1 MNLRSAA
8 VTLCGMLLAAA
19 AVLWFFDRQISGT
32 WFRLGLQPEISSA
45 LEQSLADQ
53 KTLARLDPERR
64 AEYRAR
70 FESSQSVLNHLR
82 ILEHNRK
89 EITRRWEMILLAAVA
104 GVLAVA
110 GGAHMIRQG
119 RLDSRLERLRV
130 ALVSLSAGQED
141 LAIGDRGRDTLG
153 RIAGMIEE
161 TSRAMARDRKRLAY
175 LKNLSVWQETARRH
189 AHEMRTP
196 LTAARLELERL
207 QRLLERP
214 LEKEGLEEARQ
225 AAGSVREELERLGR
239 FTQQFTSFAR
249 LPQPRP
255 AVHDLGTVVEEFVGT
270 FASAWPNLTLRFE
283 APGRPLL
290 APLDRDMLRQVL
302 VNLCD
307 NSSLAI
313 RTMGKVTGEV
323 MGKVTGEL
331 MGEGRGAVT
340 LRPAAAGRNVLLDV
354 ADDGPGVSPEIRSRV
369 FEPYV
374 TTRQVGEGMGL
385 GLAIS
390 KKILLDHGGD
400 LELLASSGA
409 GTTFRLTFPHQAAAE
424 AA

>member
-8 VTLCGMLLAAA
+8 VTLCGMLLATGAI
-19 AVLWFFDRQISGT
+19 LWLFNRQISGT
-32 WFRLGLQPEISSA
+32 WRLGLQPEITTA

-53 KTLARLDPERR
+53 KALARFDPRR
-64 AEYRAR
+64 KAEYRSR
-70 FESSQSVLNHLR
+70 FEANQTLLQHLLILQRNQQS
-82 ILEHNRK
+82 
-89 EITRRWEMILLAAVA
+89 ITRFWELILLAAVLA
-104 GVLAVA
+104 VLGVA
-110 GGAHMIRQG
+110 GGAQMIRQG
-119 RLDSRLERLRV
+119 RLDARIERLRL
-130 ALVSLSAGQED
+130 ALVALSAGEED
-141 LAIGDRGRDTLG
+141 LEIGDRGRDTLG

-196 LTAARLELERL
+196 LTAARLELSRL
-207 QRLLERP
+207 QRLLEG
-214 LEKEGLEEARQ
+214 EDQEEARQ
-225 AAGSVREELERLGR
+225 VAVSVGEELERLGR

-255 AVHDLGTVVEEFVGT
+255 AVHDLGAVVEEFVGT
-270 FASAWPNLTLRFE
+270 FAGAWANLTLRFE
-283 APGRPLL
+283 SPGKPLP
-290 APLDRDMLRQVL
+290 AALDRDMLRQVL

-313 RTMGKVTGEV
+313 KAQGE
-323 MGKVTGEL
+323 
-331 MGEGRGAVT
+331 GEGRGTVT
-340 LRPAAAGRNVLLDV
+340 LRPGEAGRSVFLDV
-354 ADDGPGVSPEIRSRV
+354 SDDGPGIPPEIRTRV

-385 GLAIS
+385 GLAIC

-400 LELLASSGA
+400 LELAGSSGS
-409 GTTFRLTFPHQAAAE
+409 GTTFRLTFPRRVEDAAA
-424 AA
+424 

>member
-8 VTLCGMLLAAA
+8 VTLCGMLLATA
-19 AVLWFFDRQISGT
+19 AVLWIFDRQISGT
-32 WFRLGLQPEISSA
+32 WFRLGLQPEIVST
-45 LEQSLADQ
+45 LERSLADQ
-53 KTLARLDPERR
+53 KALARLDPARR
-64 AEYRAR
+64 SQYRAR
-70 FESSQSVLNHLR
+70 FEAAQTLLNRLR
-82 ILEHNRK
+82 ILEHNR
-89 EITRRWEMILLAAVA
+89 EGITRRWEMILLAAVA

-110 GGAHMIRQG
+110 GGAHLIRQG
-119 RLDSRLERLRV
+119 RLDARLERLRV
-130 ALVSLSAGQED
+130 ALVALSAGQED
-141 LAIGDRGRDTLG
+141 LEIGDRGRDTLG

-196 LTAARLELERL
+196 LTAARLELARL
-207 QRLLERP
+207 QRLLEEREE
-214 LEKEGLEEARQ
+214 LDEARQ
-225 AAGSVREELERLGR
+225 AAGSVGEELERLGR

-255 AVHDLGTVVEEFVGT
+255 AVYDLGAVVEEFVGT
-270 FASAWPNLTLRFE
+270 FAGAWPNLTLRFE
-283 APGRPLL
+283 PPGRPLP
-290 APLDRDMLRQVL
+290 AALDRDMLRQVL

-313 RTMGKVTGEV
+313 RSQRADID
-323 MGKVTGEL
+323 
-331 MGEGRGAVT
+331 GRGTVT
-340 LRPAAAGRNVLLDV
+340 LRAGEAGRGVFLDV
-354 ADDGPGVSPEIRSRV
+354 ADDGPGIPPEIRPRV

-385 GLAIS
+385 GLAIC

-400 LELLASSGA
+400 LELVGSSGGGA
-409 GTTFRLTFPHQAAAE
+409 IFRLTLPRRVEDAAA
-424 AA
+424 

>member
-19 AVLWFFDRQISGT
+19 AILWLFNRQISGA
-32 WFRLGLQPEISSA
+32 WRLGLQPEITSI
-45 LEQSLADQ
+45 LEQSLDDQ
-53 KTLARLDPERR
+53 KALARLDPPRK
-64 AEYRAR
+64 AEYRSR
-70 FESSQSVLNHLR
+70 FEASQTLLNRLR
-82 ILEHNRK
+82 ILQQSQK
-89 EITRRWEMILLAAVA
+89 EITRRWELILLAAVMT
-104 GVLAVA
+104 VLGTA
-110 GGAHMIRQG
+110 GGAQLLRQG
-119 RLDSRLERLRV
+119 RLDARIERLRL
-130 ALVSLSAGQED
+130 ALVALSAGEED
-141 LAIGDRGRDTLG
+141 LEIGDRGRDTLG

-196 LTAARLELERL
+196 LTAARLELSRL
-207 QRLLERP
+207 QRLLEG
-214 LEKEGLEEARQ
+214 EDQEEARQ
-225 AAGSVREELERLGR
+225 VAVSVGEELERLGR

-249 LPQPRP
+249 LPQPRT

-270 FASAWPNLTLRFE
+270 FAGAWANLTLRFE
-283 APGRPLL
+283 SPGKPLP
-290 APLDRDMLRQVL
+290 AALDRDMLRQVL

-313 RTMGKVTGEV
+313 KAQGD
-323 MGKVTGEL
+323 
-331 MGEGRGAVT
+331 GEGRGTVT
-340 LRPAAAGRNVLLDV
+340 LRPGEGGRNVLLDV
-354 ADDGPGVSPEIRSRV
+354 ADDGPGISPEIRSRV

-385 GLAIS
+385 GLAIC

-400 LELLASSGA
+400 LELAGSSGA
-409 GTTFRLTFPHQAAAE
+409 GTTFRLTFPRRVEDVAA
-424 AA
+424 